1 MQAAEVAAP
10 TAALTDEAKAMRKWL
25 EESDWMDA
33 YRQEAEQEAA
43 AATAEPVAAAA
54 AGRDSVEALRA
65 KVPLDELLA
74 ADSALLEGLLA
85 AYREANAQVHKHA
98 SARSTRPTLLL
109 PCVRCNANENACIR
123 PSWREQYSALPT

>member
-1 MQAAEVAAP
+1 MQAAAAVEVAAP
-10 TAALTDEAKAMRKWL
+10 TATLTDEAKAMRKWL

-43 AATAEPVAAAA
+43 ATAAEPIA

-85 AYREANAQVHKHA
+85 AYREANAQVHT
-98 SARSTRPTLLL
+98 SVRSPDPTCCSVCTAR
-109 PCVRCNANENACIR
+109 
-123 PSWREQYSALPT
+123 Q